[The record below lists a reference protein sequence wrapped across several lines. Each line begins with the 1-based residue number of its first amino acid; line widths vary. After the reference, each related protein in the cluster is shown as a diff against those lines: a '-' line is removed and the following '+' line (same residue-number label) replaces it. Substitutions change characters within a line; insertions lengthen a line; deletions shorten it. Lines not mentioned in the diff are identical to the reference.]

1 MQRPTLTE
9 RMILAPPKEGAKY
22 EVSLPPL
29 EPESQG
35 QHAPGTKDLVP
46 VLGLRPQTSILRAG
60 KAGEALF
67 KAPEGHSPGPPITY
81 LGHLDPVFHHSGPV
95 PGHHAWVLESGG
107 DHRGDQRVVLAYG
120 GTDSGCPML
129 SSVLVLWGPD
139 GAQALW
145 GRTCL
150 NSPQGERGVSLSPA
164 SPQLSVPNTLLGSN

>member
-67 KAPEGHSPGPPITY
+67 KAPEGHSPGPVSYT
-81 LGHLDPVFHHSGPV
+81 HLTLP
-95 PGHHAWVLESGG
+95 
-107 DHRGDQRVVLAYG
+107 
-120 GTDSGCPML
+120 TT
-129 SSVLVLWGPD
+129 
-139 GAQALW
+139 
-145 GRTCL
+145 RTSCRSRW
-150 NSPQGERGVSLSPA
+150 SPYH
-164 SPQLSVPNTLLGSN
+164 

>member
-81 LGHLDPVFHHSGPV
+81 VGHLDPVLHHSGPV
-95 PGHHAWVLESGG
+95 PA
-107 DHRGDQRVVLAYG
+107 
-120 GTDSGCPML
+120 TM
-129 SSVLVLWGPD
+129 
-139 GAQALW
+139 
-145 GRTCL
+145 
-150 NSPQGERGVSLSPA
+150 
-164 SPQLSVPNTLLGSN
+164 LGSPSQVVITQVTNELYWLMAALTADARCCLPCLCFGGQTEPRHCGVELA